1 MRLNRRTAT
10 VLAGMTIG
18 WILCASS
25 ALADLDISD
34 TPLFLPGAV
43 PPLNML
49 VMGRD
54 HTLYYEAY
62 NDASDLDRDGTPD
75 VGYKPDRID
84 YYGYFDSHKCYT
96 YSTTNN
102 RFNPASVTADKT
114 CSGNWSGD
122 FLNYLTTSRIDA
134 LRKVLYGGRR
144 STDTSSLTVL
154 ERSYIP
160 QDAHSWGKEYQSVA
174 RDGYDISDYTPY
186 GMPNSGTRHLFAN
199 VSLNSDTSRPLLR
212 VLLNRSERIWE
223 WVSKERPVAGS
234 NTILSS
240 SVSPTDFRVRVQVC
254 NASMIETNCQP
265 YGGGNYKP
273 IGVLQDFGE
282 SDEMLFGLLS
292 GSYQNNTR
300 GGVLRSNIRSISD
313 EIDASNGTI
322 LSGGII
328 DALNRFRIAE
338 FTGGNYDYAPGS
350 GGSAWITTRPINNG
364 EIKDWGNPVAEM
376 MYETLRYF
384 ADKGAE
390 TSQFGIAS
398 SGTVDAALGLPVA
411 SWQQPFNE
419 NAVCSAP
426 VQTVISGINPS
437 YDTEYVPGSYF
448 NPGFSGDIS
457 GLNAS
462 ALGDTIWS
470 EEFGGSSSHFIGQ
483 VGTLYDGAPTPK
495 TVSSF
500 GNIRGLA
507 PEEPTKQGGY
517 YAASTAY
524 FGRTNDLSPADGDQ
538 MLRTY
543 AVALASPLPR
553 IEMPVN
559 GQNVTLVPFGKSV
572 NNFSIS
578 PLQGDFQPTNT
589 IVDFYVESIVNTSA
603 ANQAPSINGGRP
615 YGSFRINFED
625 VEQGADH
632 DMDAIV
638 RYEVGVTAAG
648 SVEVKLT
655 SEYAAGSIEQH
666 LGYVISGTTADGI
679 YLDVRDCDTANSGGS
694 GTCSGNNPAVVTPY
708 FLDTPPGVA
717 SGACGS
723 LPAPASCATGLPL
736 ASTRTFTPSGN
747 AGATLLKDPLW
758 YAAKWGGFE
767 DANGNDLP
775 DLTEEW
781 DSEGD
786 GVPDNYF
793 LVTNALTLN
802 DQLRNA
808 FDQILSTTSSASS
821 VATNSTRLDTETLI
835 YQARFRSD
843 DWTGQLLAYELE
855 LDGSLGSV
863 RWDAADLVP
872 AHASRNIL
880 SRSGTVP
887 GAGSGIDFLWGD
899 LSATQQ
905 AALNQTPSGAAD
917 TLGDE
922 RVDWLRGDQST
933 ELAQGGTFRN
943 RSSTLGDI
951 INSDPQFVGA
961 PNFGYEALPPGTPGQ
976 ATYPAFMQSKL
987 DTNGSVLRPM
997 IYVGGNDGMLHGI
1010 DAETGIE
1017 RFAYVP
1023 STLIPELNELM
1034 QNNYVHRYYVD
1045 GHVFVGDA
1053 YIDRGGDRWASV
1065 LVGTTG
1071 AGGRTVYALD
1081 VTNPNSMGP
1090 SDVMWEFT
1098 DPDLGATIGQPIVA
1112 RMADGSWVAVF
1123 GNGYNSDNHR
1133 AVLFIV
1139 DLETGALLKKID
1151 TGAGSLASP
1160 NGLATP
1166 SLLADGAR
1174 TIRMIFAGDLHGN
1187 LWEFDVSS
1195 TNVSSWGSEYS
1206 SGPTP
1211 APLFTAR
1218 DAAGNAQPITSPIE
1232 IGRHPNGGYMLYF
1245 GTGKYFETNDNIVG
1259 VNPQVQSFYGI
1270 WEKTGVAQPIT
1281 YASRDTVLQEQEIV
1295 YEGTPAGSS
1304 FEVRVTTNDPVDWVN
1319 KRGWYLDLQS
1329 PNNGAEGERVVSSPI
1344 LRGGRIIFP
1353 TLIPSPNPCEFGGS
1367 SWIMELDAVSGSR
1380 LIDSPLDINEDGSID
1395 SGDFVTAVLDDGTTV
1410 NVPVSGVR
1418 SREGIVRTPAVV
1430 SAGEEEFKL
1439 ASGTTGN
1446 VEVLLEQGL
1455 FDRAR
1460 ASWRQLR

>member
-1 MRLNRRTAT
+1 MRPKRRITT

-18 WILCASS
+18 WILCVSS
-25 ALADLDISD
+25 AWADLDISD

-62 NDASDLDRDGTPD
+62 NDASDLDGDGTPD
-75 VGYKPDRID
+75 VGYKPGQID
-84 YYGYFDSHKCYT
+84 YYGYFDSYKCYT
-96 YSTTNN
+96 YDSSQN
-102 RFNPASVTADKT
+102 RFNPSSTTADKT

-122 FLNYLTTSRIDA
+122 FLNYLTTSRMDA

-144 STDTSSLTVL
+144 STDTDSLTVL
-154 ERSYIP
+154 QRSYIP

-186 GMPNSGTRHLFAN
+186 SIPNSNTRHLFAN

-223 WVSKERPVAGS
+223 WVSKERPVAGN

-240 SVSPTDFRVRVQVC
+240 SVSPTNFRVRVQVC
-254 NASMIETNCQP
+254 NSSMIETNCQP
-265 YGGGNYKP
+265 YPDGNYKP
-273 IGVLQDFGE
+273 IGLLQDFGE
-282 SDEMLFGLLS
+282 GDEMLFGLLS
-292 GSYQNNTR
+292 GSYQSNTR

-313 EIDASNGTI
+313 EIDPAYGAI

-328 DALNRFRIAE
+328 DALDRFRIAE
-338 FTGGNYDYAPGS
+338 FTGSNYSYAPGND
-350 GGSAWITTRPINNG
+350 GSAWIATRPITNG
-364 EIKDWGNPVAEM
+364 EIKDWGNPIAEM

-384 ADKGAE
+384 ADKGVG

-398 SGTVDAALGLPVA
+398 SGTVDAALGLSVA
-411 SWQQPFNE
+411 SWEQPFNE
-419 NAVCSAP
+419 NPVCSAP
-426 VQTVISGINPS
+426 VQTVISGIYPS
-437 YDTEYVPGSYF
+437 YDTEYVPGSAF
-448 NPGFSGDIS
+448 SSFSGDVT

-462 ALGDTIWS
+462 SLGDTIWN
-470 EEFGGSSSHFIGQ
+470 EEYGGSSSHFIGQ
-483 VGTLYDGAPTPK
+483 VGTLYDGAPTAK

-524 FGRTNDLSPADGDQ
+524 FGRINDLSPADGDQ

-553 IEMPVN
+553 IEIPVA
-559 GQNVTLVPFGKSV
+559 GQIVTLVPFGKSV
-572 NNFSIS
+572 NNFGIS
-578 PLQGDFQPTNT
+578 SAQGDFQPTNT
-589 IVDFYVESIVNTSA
+589 IVDFYVETIANTSA
-603 ANQAPSINGGRP
+603 ADADPLVNDGLP
-615 YGSFRINFED
+615 YGKFRINFED

-638 RYEVGVTAAG
+638 SYEFRVLLDNTISVT
-648 SVEVKLT
+648 LN

-679 YLDVRDCDTANSGGS
+679 YLEVRDCDTANSSGV
-694 GTCSGNNPAVVTPY
+694 GTCSGNNPSSVTDY
-708 FLDTPPGVA
+708 FLDTPPTVMP
-717 SGACGS
+717 GACAAS
-723 LPAPASCATGLPL
+723 PMPAACAVDLPL
-736 ASTRTFTPSGN
+736 TATRVFTPSGN
-747 AGATLLKDPLW
+747 SGATLLKDPLW

-767 DANGNDLP
+767 DLNGNGLP

-781 DSEGD
+781 DEDAD

-808 FDQILSTTSSASS
+808 FNQILSTTSSASS

-843 DWTGQLLAYELE
+843 DWTGQLIAYALE
-855 LDGSLGSV
+855 LDGSLGTV

-872 AHASRNIL
+872 NHSSRNIL
-880 SRSGTVP
+880 SRDGAVP
-887 GAGSGIDFLWGD
+887 GAAGGIDFLWGD

-905 AALNQTPSGAAD
+905 AALNQTPSGTAD

-922 RVDWLRGDQST
+922 RLDWLRGDQST
-933 ELAQGGTFRN
+933 ELSQGGTFRN

-961 PNFGYEALPPGTPGQ
+961 PNFGYEALPSGTPGQ
-976 ATYPAFMQSKL
+976 ATYQAYLQSKL
-987 DTNGSVLRPM
+987 DTNGSTLKPM
-997 IYVGGNDGMLHGI
+997 IYVGANDGMLHGF
-1010 DAETGIE
+1010 DAETGVE

-1081 VTNPNSMGP
+1081 VTDPHSTGP

-1112 RMADGSWVAVF
+1112 RMADGTWVAVF

-1139 DLETGALLKKID
+1139 DLETGTLLKKID
-1151 TGAGSLASP
+1151 TGVGSVGTP

-1166 SLLADGAR
+1166 SLLADGTR
-1174 TIRMIFAGDLHGN
+1174 TIRTIFAGDLHGN

-1195 TNVSSWGSEYS
+1195 TNVSTWDSEYKAGS
-1206 SGPTP
+1206 APE
-1211 APLFTAR
+1211 PLFTAT
-1218 DAAGNAQPITSPIE
+1218 DGAGNPQPITSPVE

-1259 VNPQVQSFYGI
+1259 VSPQIQTFYGI

-1295 YEGTPAGSS
+1295 FEGTPSGSS

-1319 KRGWYLDLQS
+1319 KRGWYLDLES
-1329 PNNGAEGERVVSSPI
+1329 PNNGPEGERVVASPI

-1380 LIDSPLDINEDGSID
+1380 LIDSPLDINEDGEID
-1395 SGDFVTAVLDDGTTV
+1395 SGDFVTVDLPDGTTV

-1418 SREGIVRTPAVV
+1418 SREGIVRTPAVI
-1430 SAGEEEFKL
+1430 SAGEDEFKL
-1439 ASGTTGN
+1439 ASGTSGN
-1446 VEVLLEQGL
+1446 VEVLREQGL